1 MYTKCILCQNLPKMK
16 MEKNIRL
23 DGSIYSKIEYLKGK
37 KSYGE
42 YVGMMLKY
50 FEVTGINP
58 ESLQAPLA
66 QETKNGI
73 ERIVKII
80 KAIEKE
86 KINKI
91 ITLLES
97 PRESTYDNSVDGVSE
112 SQLLEVMNINEEMH
126 KNLEHEKK
134 QKETLLDQNR
144 MLRQELEKRHLHVD
158 SKIDIEGLL
167 DSIETIEGLGP
178 TSSFSSTISI
188 RKQALTDLAMR
199 MRKCLG
205 DVHQN

>member
-1 MYTKCILCQNLPKMK
+1 

-42 YVGMMLKY
+42 YVGIMLKY

-167 DSIETIEGLGP
+167 DSIETIEGLEP

-188 RKQALTDLAMR
+188 RKQALIDLAMR